1 MANVT
6 TSGPPVKKETVYSGP
21 PLPPK
26 QGTVYNGQPSA
37 AGGTVYQGPTPQT
50 AGTKTGGTV
59 YGGPAYSGPGNS
71 GTVYNPRQTVAQ
83 QQAAPAAHSEAVKGA
98 GLFFLIAG
106 LSVINTLLIL
116 AHAPFVM
123 ALGLAVTRLFGPE
136 APMANILFLNAMAVG
151 VVVLLGVFV
160 RHGSKAALLI
170 GMLLYG
176 GDTALFFLVGNAALH
191 VPSIIVH
198 VLFLAGM
205 FKIFGHME
213 S

>member
-1 MANVT
+1 V
-6 TSGPPVKKETVYSGP
+6 
-21 PLPPK
+21 
-26 QGTVYNGQPSA
+26 Q
-37 AGGTVYQGPTPQT
+37 
-50 AGTKTGGTV
+50 KTGGTV
-59 YGGPAYSGPGNS
+59 YGGPGGA
-71 GTVYNPRQTVAQ
+71 GTVYNPRQTTAQ
-83 QQAAPAAHSEAVKGA
+83 PQAIPAHHAGAAKGSVF
-98 GLFFLIAG
+98 FFLIAG

-136 APMANILFLNAMAVG
+136 APMANILFLNVIAVG
-151 VVVLLGVFV
+151 VLVLLGVFV

-176 GDTALFFLVGNAALH
+176 GDTALFFLAGNAALH

-198 VLFLAGM
+198 ILFLVGM
-205 FKIFGHME
+205 FKAFGQME